1 MLLREVEIGVRLF
14 QQLRLQLFISFLF
27 CHPVEMNGL
36 LQVLRHQFHSYP
48 TPSPGCAALIGSR
61 VRQSNDRAPLH
72 ARNAALA
79 SSRVSATPPFSPSA
93 PAMQSGRLP
102 ESKSPGSVNSKS
114 LPGL

>member
-1 MLLREVEIGVRLF
+1 MLLREPEIGVRLF

-27 CHPVEMNGL
+27 CHPFEMNGL

-72 ARNAALA
+72 ARNATLACYSSITSVARSKIDRGTARPSALA
-79 SSRVSATPPFSPSA
+79 
-93 PAMQSGRLP
+93 
-102 ESKSPGSVNSKS
+102 
-114 LPGL
+114 